1 MDVSV
6 SYPWSTY
13 WYTGMTPQQ
22 VYDMAY
28 QCDAYYGNP
37 LKGQTWTK
45 GKYTSPANYPSEAGN
60 VSVGYKVGI
69 TVTPEMREL
78 YSALTRNGIDCY
90 ICSASPIGAIRAA
103 VSYFKV
109 PGVKDVLAMT
119 NKVDANGRY
128 LNQYDYD
135 FHLQTQGVG
144 KAETELEQGKTIA
157 QVLKDN
163 TKLKDKYQGYK
174 TR

>member
-1 MDVSV
+1 MEVWQLDHLQFAVPPTQMKAV
-6 SYPWSTY
+6 LM
-13 WYTGMTPQQ
+13 TGI
-22 VYDMAY
+22 
-28 QCDAYYGNP
+28 
-37 LKGQTWTK
+37 
-45 GKYTSPANYPSEAGN
+45 PAD
-60 VSVGYKVGI
+60 K
-69 TVTPEMREL
+69 L
-78 YSALTRNGIDCY
+78 D
-90 ICSASPIGAIRAA
+90 AIRAA

-135 FHLQTQGVG
+135 LHPQTQGVG

-163 TKLKDKYQGYK
+163 TKSKDKYPGYK

>member
-1 MDVSV
+1 MEVWQLDHLQFAVPPTQMKSV
-6 SYPWSTY
+6 LM
-13 WYTGMTPQQ
+13 TGI
-22 VYDMAY
+22 
-28 QCDAYYGNP
+28 
-37 LKGQTWTK
+37 
-45 GKYTSPANYPSEAGN
+45 PAD
-60 VSVGYKVGI
+60 K
-69 TVTPEMREL
+69 L
-78 YSALTRNGIDCY
+78 D
-90 ICSASPIGAIRAA
+90 AIRAA

-135 FHLQTQGVG
+135 FHPQTQGVG